1 MREVVTEKIFSGE
14 EDLIQISTEDR
25 LWDLVEKM
33 KRLEKY
39 IPCVINDVAVIG
51 IDKEQELFLQEQC
64 SNIAVNLHGSPL
76 KVGSID
82 PYKPENAICIQKD
95 GMFLAYPGEY
105 GYEIRPLISVGYIS
119 ILKRLE
125 MDCGAMMRFDIKGG
139 DRLPLPVREK
149 GQILTRIAQLNSKL
163 CYVITLDGCV
173 PGVVSDQ
180 YVPLPYIDLLKAM
193 KKVVTKE
200 HPDLEFHSG
209 TLSFEYLIANYCI
222 SYRIAYPGCDEEHGT
237 FAGYFSAK
245 NGEIIPL
252 DGDIY
257 ELNEEVIESEEWTM
271 PEEEIQNGL
280 TIVVIGGL
288 IRK

>member
-119 ILKRLE
+119 IPVSYTHLT
-125 MDCGAMMRFDIKGG
+125 
-139 DRLPLPVREK
+139 LPTTSRV
-149 GQILTRIAQLNSKL
+149 
-163 CYVITLDGCV
+163 
-173 PGVVSDQ
+173 
-180 YVPLPYIDLLKAM
+180 
-193 KKVVTKE
+193 
-200 HPDLEFHSG
+200 
-209 TLSFEYLIANYCI
+209 
-222 SYRIAYPGCDEEHGT
+222 
-237 FAGYFSAK
+237 
-245 NGEIIPL
+245 
-252 DGDIY
+252 
-257 ELNEEVIESEEWTM
+257 
-271 PEEEIQNGL
+271 
-280 TIVVIGGL
+280 
-288 IRK
+288 

>member
-119 ILKRLE
+119 ILKSFWIFFSRSRLSWHY
-125 MDCGAMMRFDIKGG
+125 ASLWKRKG
-139 DRLPLPVREK
+139 
-149 GQILTRIAQLNSKL
+149 
-163 CYVITLDGCV
+163 
-173 PGVVSDQ
+173 
-180 YVPLPYIDLLKAM
+180 
-193 KKVVTKE
+193 
-200 HPDLEFHSG
+200 
-209 TLSFEYLIANYCI
+209 
-222 SYRIAYPGCDEEHGT
+222 
-237 FAGYFSAK
+237 
-245 NGEIIPL
+245 
-252 DGDIY
+252 
-257 ELNEEVIESEEWTM
+257 
-271 PEEEIQNGL
+271 
-280 TIVVIGGL
+280 
-288 IRK
+288 IRKCLAAYRMPIIMIRS